1 MLKRALSPIQSLI
14 IALRMHDT
22 DRVNAAR
29 STYFNPHRLHRNH
42 RNDATAPTTA
52 ASLGVPSSGGSY
64 FAGNLPPS
72 PGAPEAAS
80 LGYMSPVRRFAR
92 ANLTS
97 QLAKTYLSDV
107 LDHMD
112 AVLSSLELF
121 SGLASNLV
129 DFSCVEAPPRC

>member
-14 IALRMHDT
+14 VALRMHDT
-22 DRVNAAR
+22 DRASAAR
-29 STYFNPHRLHRNH
+29 STYYNPHRLHRNH
-42 RNDATAPTTA
+42 RNDATAPATA

-64 FAGNLPPS
+64 FGNLPPS

-80 LGYMSPVRRFAR
+80 LGYMSP
-92 ANLTS
+92 
-97 QLAKTYLSDV
+97 LAKTYLSDV
-107 LDHMD
+107 LDHID

-129 DFSCVEAPPRC
+129 DFSCVVTARRPG